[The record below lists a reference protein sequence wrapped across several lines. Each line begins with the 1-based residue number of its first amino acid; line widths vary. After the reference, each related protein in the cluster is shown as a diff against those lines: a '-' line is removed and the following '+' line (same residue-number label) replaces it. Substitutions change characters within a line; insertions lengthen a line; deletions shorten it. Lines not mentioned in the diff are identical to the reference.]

1 MIPTIARH
9 GGAVNPAP
17 VVDRTASRPG
27 RWTVQIARLSRGPG
41 SGTVAGHVLA
51 WSRHGKESDT
61 SVGRKDAAAKVLDT
75 LGEPIR
81 RNRIYEDVMERIQRL
96 VADGHMQPGD
106 RLPSERDLSAALHVS
121 RGSVRQALRI
131 LEQTGMIEARV
142 GGGTYIRTPDP
153 RTLVQQMAL
162 VLAQHPQT
170 LRQLFEVRRVLEPA
184 LAHMAA
190 ERATP
195 ADLAVMGAILDQQ
208 AECIATGQDIKKTD
222 IDFHY
227 AVNAASNNEIALR
240 LVDMINDLL
249 RGGAPDIGREEDPS
263 VWLAEHRRIYEAVAR
278 REGRAAEK
286 AVRAHLDHLARLA
299 PLEEPVIEAQ

>member
-17 VVDRTASRPG
+17 LVDRTASRPA

-106 RLPSERDLSAALHVS
+106 RLPSERDLSAALHVR
-121 RGSVRQALRI
+121 RGSAAAP
-131 LEQTGMIEARV
+131 TYAR
-142 GGGTYIRTPDP
+142 RTPAPWSSRWPWCWRSTHRHCANSSRCGVCSSLPSRTWPLSAP
-153 RTLVQQMAL
+153 RRL
-162 VLAQHPQT
+162 
-170 LRQLFEVRRVLEPA
+170 
-184 LAHMAA
+184 
-190 ERATP
+190 
-195 ADLAVMGAILDQQ
+195 IL
-208 AECIATGQDIKKTD
+208 
-222 IDFHY
+222 
-227 AVNAASNNEIALR
+227 
-240 LVDMINDLL
+240 
-249 RGGAPDIGREEDPS
+249 P
-263 VWLAEHRRIYEAVAR
+263 
-278 REGRAAEK
+278 
-286 AVRAHLDHLARLA
+286 
-299 PLEEPVIEAQ
+299 